1 MKKETVIALSTALA
15 AAGAGAAAFLLL
27 QKKSSKA
34 SKPAGKA
41 DAPCAAP
48 KNTASGSYSFVS
60 GYQDAREVNTAF
72 SYNADVFACK
82 VIEDEFLTYTSDSH
96 VAVLYGD
103 EYSVQI
109 EYSDYY
115 SGDSFE
121 KLAAVLAEK
130 YTGFEKLVYGS
141 NTVYK
146 YFDGS
151 NVCFCVP
158 ATEFSY
164 LLVTAVLGKNS
175 KIDYTQLASDANL
188 SYILSSISI
197 R

>member
-1 MKKETVIALSTALA
+1 MKKKTALVLSA
-15 AAGAGAAAFLLL
+15 VLAVSGAGAAVFFLLR
-27 QKKSSKA
+27 KKSGKA
-34 SKPAGKA
+34 SGSAVKA

-48 KNTASGSYSFVS
+48 KNALSGSYSFVS
-60 GYQDAREVNTAF
+60 GYKDAKEVNAVF

-82 VIEDEFLTYTSDSH
+82 VIEEEFLTYTSDSH

-103 EYSVQI
+103 EYSVQL
-109 EYSDYY
+109 EYSDYC

-121 KLAAVLAEK
+121 KLATALSEK
-130 YTGFEKLVYGS
+130 YTGFEKLVYGG
-141 NTVYK
+141 NIVYK
-146 YFDGS
+146 YYDGS

-175 KIDYTQLASDANL
+175 KIDYTQLADAPDL
-188 SYILSSISI
+188 SYILSSIVI
-197 R
+197 K

>member
-1 MKKETVIALSTALA
+1 MKKETALALSAAVA
-15 AAGAGAAAFLLL
+15 AAGAGAAAFFLLR
-27 QKKSSKA
+27 KKSGKA
-34 SKPAGKA
+34 SQPAGKA
-41 DAPCAAP
+41 DASPVAP

-60 GYQDAREVNTAF
+60 GYKDAKEVNAAF
-72 SYNADVFACK
+72 SYNADGFACK

-121 KLAAVLAEK
+121 KLATVLAEK
-130 YTGFEKLVYGS
+130 YTGFEKLAYGS

-146 YFDGS
+146 YYDGS

-164 LLVTAVLGKNS
+164 LLITAVLGKNS
-175 KIDYTQLASDANL
+175 KIDYTQLAGDSDL